1 MILKDLQIELKKEDV
16 LKEFKAKS
24 TTGNILERLESALS
38 SAKPLLEP
46 KACCKDYNHL
56 KTTDTS
62 ITLSD
67 FTIQSKN
74 IANLLKNS
82 SRATLFAT
90 TIGPKLNRKIDQLSG
105 DDILTAS
112 LFDLIGSTAV
122 EKLTSHVNNLITA
135 RAASENYT
143 TTPRFSCGY
152 GDWQITDQPK
162 ILDAL
167 AASDIGISA
176 NQSCMMSPEKSVTAI
191 LGWEPNKSV

>member
-1 MILKDLQIELKKEDV
+1 M

-24 TTGNILERLESALS
+24 TTSKVLEKLESALS
-38 SAKPLLEP
+38 STKPLLEP
-46 KACCKDYNHL
+46 KACYKDYNNL
-56 KTTDTS
+56 KTTETS
-62 ITLSD
+62 TTLSD

-90 TIGPKLNRKIDQLSG
+90 TIGPKLGSKINQLSG
-105 DDILTAS
+105 DDILSAS

-122 EKLTSHVNNLITA
+122 EKLTSQVNHLITT
-135 RAASENYT
+135 RAATENHT